1 MTPDIDTTPETPTA
15 KTLAALQAQ
24 VRGLDVRISHIEDKT
39 DRILILVSGHLD
51 RELELA
57 ARQAGRSIWPV
68 VVDGRVNRAR
78 LVALIATGIASALA
92 AAAAHWGLPL

>member
-1 MTPDIDTTPETPTA
+1 MTTPDLDTTPETPTA
-15 KTLAALQAQ
+15 KTLAAIQSQ
-24 VRGLDVRISHIEDKT
+24 VRGLDVRISHIEEKT

-51 RELELA
+51 RELA
-57 ARQAGRSIWPV
+57 DRQAGRSIWPV

>member
-24 VRGLDVRISHIEDKT
+24 VRGLDVRISHIEEKT

-51 RELELA
+51 RELE